1 MNTQYLMAFFAYFS
15 IILTIGWFFHRQ
27 QKTSK
32 DFIMGNRSL
41 SYWVTAFSAQAS
53 DMTSWLFQGYPA
65 AFFLFGLPQAWMGV
79 GLVSCMFLSWHLV
92 SKKLRVQTE
101 ELDSYTLST
110 FFEKRFNDSSG
121 ILRISTATMAIFF
134 TTFYLSA
141 SLIGIGNMLESLF
154 QMDYFLGITIATVV
168 VVIYTMIGGYYTVAQ
183 IDQFQAIFLLL
194 MVILVPSV
202 AFTHLPDGFQGIIDT
217 AKKME
222 VPLSLFPT
230 GSFFE
235 ILMLVQIS
243 LGWGLGYF
251 GQPHI
256 ITKFMGIK
264 CPNELVKAKYLGI
277 AWQIISLTAAASV
290 GIIGISF
297 FNGYMNNPE
306 LVFVEMVKILFHPFI
321 GGFILCAVLAASM
334 STMDSQILVC
344 ASIISEDFFKHLF
357 KRHASQKELL
367 LISRIGVLLVAL
379 VALLIAF
386 DRSTSLMDA
395 VYYAWAGLGS
405 SFGPLVLMALYYKKT
420 NKYGAFAGILTGGI
434 ITAFWPTLN
443 SYLLPDITIYSMLP
457 GFFLSLIVIYLVSNL
472 TLENKKQVA

>member
-1 MNTQYLMAFFAYFS
+1 MNTQYLMAFVAYFS
-15 IILTIGWFFHRQ
+15 IILMLGWFFHRQ

-41 SYWVTAFSAQAS
+41 NYWVTAFSAQAS
-53 DMTSWLFQGYPA
+53 DMTSWLFQAFPA
-65 AFFLFGLPQAWMGV
+65 AFFLYGVSQAWMGI
-79 GLVSCMFLSWHLV
+79 GLVVCMFLNWHLI

-101 ELDSYTLST
+101 ELDSCTLST
-110 FFEKRFNDSSG
+110 FFEKRFNDTSG
-121 ILRISTATMAIFF
+121 ILRVSTAAMALFF

-154 QMDYFLGITIATVV
+154 QMDYFVGISIAVVV
-168 VVIYTMIGGYYTVAQ
+168 VVIYTIIGGYYTVAQ

-202 AFTHLPDGFQGIIDT
+202 AFTHLPNGFEGIIET
-217 AKKME
+217 AKK
-222 VPLSLFPT
+222 LDISLQLFPT

-235 ILMLVQIS
+235 ILMLLQIS

-264 CPNELVKAKYLGI
+264 SPEELVKSKYLGI
-277 AWQIISLTAAASV
+277 SWQIISLTAAATV
-290 GIIGISF
+290 GLIGISY
-297 FNGYMNNPE
+297 FNGFMNNPE
-306 LVFVEMVKILFHPFI
+306 LVFVEMVKQLFHPFI

-367 LISRIGVLLVAL
+367 LISRIGVLLVSL
-379 VALLIAF
+379 IALLIAF

-395 VYYAWAGLGS
+395 VYYAWAGLGA

-420 NKYGAFAGILTGGI
+420 NKYGAFAGIIIGGCI
-434 ITAFWPTLN
+434 AAFWPTINHLFFPQ
-443 SYLLPDITIYSMLP
+443 LTIYSMVP
-457 GFFLSLIVIYLVSNL
+457 GFFCSLLGIYLVSNIKIAKR
-472 TLENKKQVA
+472 EA